1 MNISAR
7 THYATVA
14 LAELAIRRE
23 EGEPVSLAEI
33 ANKHSI
39 PGPFLTQIFRTLRS
53 AGWVRSVRGAGGG
66 YRLCVAPE
74 TVTVLDIAEKMG
86 CGEVPPTADPNASAC
101 SRQVAQLW
109 TRADEAA
116 RETLRGQT
124 LADVLETIRDGDAA
138 MYFI

>member
-23 EGEPVSLAEI
+23 HGEPVSLSDI
-33 ANKHSI
+33 ASKHSI

-66 YRLCVAPE
+66 YRLSVAPE
-74 TVTVLDIAEKMG
+74 TVTVLDIAEQMG
-86 CGEVPPTADPNASAC
+86 CGEMPPAADADASAC
-101 SRQVAQLW
+101 SRHIAQLW
-109 TRADEAA
+109 NRADRAA
-116 RETLRGQT
+116 RETLRAQT